1 LRRQW
6 LAFKIEAATPNYG
19 CGSKQEKLHGG
30 LPCLRQ
36 KRGTKESAA
45 CRTVSTLLEQQVLV
59 LTLYILFFLL
69 FVCFMSDN
77 ILGGPGEYFEGE
89 N

>member
-1 LRRQW
+1 
-6 LAFKIEAATPNYG
+6 
-19 CGSKQEKLHGG
+19 
-30 LPCLRQ
+30 
-36 KRGTKESAA
+36 
-45 CRTVSTLLEQQVLV
+45 
-59 LTLYILFFLL
+59 LFFLL